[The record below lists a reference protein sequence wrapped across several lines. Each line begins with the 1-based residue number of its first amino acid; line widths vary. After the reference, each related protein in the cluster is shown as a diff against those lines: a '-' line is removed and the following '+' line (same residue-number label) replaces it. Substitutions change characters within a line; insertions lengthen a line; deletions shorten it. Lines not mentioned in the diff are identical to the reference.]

1 MVQRSTVHGTA
12 PCRNEQ
18 SAGIR
23 AAEAPL
29 ELAEGEKERKE
40 SDLTPY

>member
-18 SAGIR
+18 SAAIR
-23 AAEAPL
+23 TAKAPL
-29 ELAEGEKERKE
+29 ELADYMVSE
-40 SDLTPY
+40 SVGL

>member
-29 ELAEGEKERKE
+29 ELADYMVSE
-40 SDLTPY
+40 SVCL